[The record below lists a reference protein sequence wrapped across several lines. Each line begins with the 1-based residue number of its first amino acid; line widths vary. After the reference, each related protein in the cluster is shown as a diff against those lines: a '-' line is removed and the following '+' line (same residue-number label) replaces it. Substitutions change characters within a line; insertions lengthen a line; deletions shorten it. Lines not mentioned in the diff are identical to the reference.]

1 MSAWQ
6 TIAYVLVNTLIAHA
20 LFLFTMKEELRLS
33 LKKTFLI
40 IASLIAAEQL
50 VPVIM
55 LSHGATLME
64 LQNIYFI
71 TSLLCFLP
79 TAFLVKRQ
87 AVLSAVFT
95 FVLFGTFLDIATLLS
110 ETLDQ
115 ADWFHIDRIFGAEVV
130 YVYQLC
136 IILLSVPFTYLFA
149 KKLLRPVIE
158 RTYNLHFWRYL
169 WLIPGYYYL
178 LFRFSIYPEI
188 FGKTLEWGA
197 ISIALTA
204 IWSLGT
210 LVTYCIIFAMIFNV
224 SKNADAKLRLEV
236 AQTQTKMQQDQY
248 VLLQN
253 NMEETAAARHDLRHH
268 LHVLYGY
275 AQKQDTAQITEYIDR
290 LFKQIEPLETEA
302 LCDNYAVNTILS
314 YYIGHAKKRG
324 VRVDCNVTLPAKL
337 PIPES
342 DVTIV
347 VANLLENALEACMR
361 QTNGERFID
370 IKMGIAGNSMV
381 ALKIHNSFNGTI
393 KTRDHLFLSSKHTGM
408 GIGTQSV
415 ARMAEKYNG
424 VLKFEH
430 EGTVFKASVLLS
442 SSNK

>member
-6 TIAYVLVNTLIAHA
+6 TIAYVLINTIIAHA
-20 LFLFTMKEELRLS
+20 LFLFTMKEELRLT
-33 LKKTFLI
+33 LKRTLLI

-50 VPVIM
+50 IPIIM
-55 LSHGATLME
+55 LAHGATLME
-64 LQNIYFI
+64 LQNIYFV

-115 ADWFHIDRIFGAEVV
+115 ANWFRIDRILGVEAV

-136 IILLSVPFTYLFA
+136 IILLSVPLTYLFA
-149 KKLLRPVIE
+149 KKLLRPVVE
-158 RTYNLHFWRYL
+158 RTYSLRFWRYL
-169 WLIPGYYYL
+169 WLVPGYYYL
-178 LFRFSIYPEI
+178 LYRFSIYPEI
-188 FGKTLEWGA
+188 FGKTLEWGP
-197 ISIALTA
+197 ISVILTA
-204 IWSLGT
+204 VWSLGT
-210 LVTYCIIFAMIFNV
+210 LVTYCIIFAMIFNI

-253 NMEETAAARHDLRHH
+253 NIEETRAARHDLRHH

-275 AQKQDTAQITEYIDR
+275 AQKKDAGQIMEYIDR
-290 LFKQIEPLETEA
+290 LFEQIEPLETEA
-302 LCDNYAVNTILS
+302 LCDNYAVNTILC
-314 YYIGHAKKRG
+314 YYIGHAEKRG
-324 VRVDCNVTLPAKL
+324 IRVTCNAALPVKL
-337 PIPES
+337 PVPES
-342 DVTIV
+342 DVIIV
-347 VANLLENALEACMR
+347 VANLLENALEACVR
-361 QTNGERFID
+361 QTKGERFID
-370 IKMGIAGNSMV
+370 IKIGIAGNSMI
-381 ALKIHNSFNGTI
+381 ALKIYNSFDGVV
-393 KTRDHLFLSSKHTGM
+393 KTRENLFLSSKHSGM

-415 ARMAEKYNG
+415 ARMTEKYNG
-424 VLKFEH
+424 VLNFEH
-430 EGTVFKASVLLS
+430 EGNVFKASVLLS